1 MSRLAVIV
9 PVYNVEKLL
18 PRCLDSILAQTY
30 RDFTLILVNDG
41 STDGSGKICD
51 GYAEKDERIRVIHK
65 ENGGVSSARNAGLD
79 AADGEYIT
87 FIDSDD
93 AIPPGY
99 LETLYMAASGSGADV
114 AICDVLFLSGDN
126 ARRRISCDRDFL
138 SGKEAVE
145 LILSEVGIN
154 AGPYGKLFRRNIIG
168 DLRFPPMKIYED
180 LIFNLSVFDRAESV
194 VNCKTEYLYYDNPT
208 GAMAG
213 ERKAPREDAILA
225 AELTVQYLES
235 NCGTFSGKPFYT
247 ASSRV
252 MSYIYDFCDR
262 PDSPEKKSFIDR
274 AVKFFADNR
283 REIRRCG
290 AFPKKEKLLFLLASR
305 GVLYRNGKLTKL

>member
-1 MSRLAVIV
+1 
-9 PVYNVEKLL
+9 
-18 PRCLDSILAQTY
+18 
-30 RDFTLILVNDG
+30 
-41 STDGSGKICD
+41 
-51 GYAEKDERIRVIHK
+51 
-65 ENGGVSSARNAGLD
+65 
-79 AADGEYIT
+79 
-87 FIDSDD
+87 
-93 AIPPGY
+93 
-99 LETLYMAASGSGADV
+99 
-114 AICDVLFLSGDN
+114 
-126 ARRRISCDRDFL
+126 
-138 SGKEAVE
+138 
-145 LILSEVGIN
+145 
-154 AGPYGKLFRRNIIG
+154 
-168 DLRFPPMKIYED
+168 MKIYED
-180 LIFNLSVFDRAESV
+180 LIFNLSVFDRVESV